1 MAKKK
6 SYTPK
11 PEVDEYDRSKRRY
24 LVIRTIQRQNDIIT
38 LLLEGKDVQKE
49 ILPYVCKKY
58 QLTPK
63 TGNFYI
69 QEAKNIIKARKNSEV
84 QTLLSIHIQRYEQIY
99 KELYDMRAFGIAMSV
114 LKCKEKLLGFHKEG
128 FHMRVS
134 SGQVSTISLV
144 SVENEYDL
152 NKLSNDQR
160 EKLSQLI
167 MKAKRERK

>member
-6 SYTPK
+6 QPLP
-11 PEVDEYDRSKRRY
+11 PEPDDYDRGKKRY
-24 LVIRTIQRQNDIIT
+24 LVIQTIQRQNDIIT
-38 LLLEGKDVQKE
+38 LLLEGKDTQKE
-49 ILPYVCKKY
+49 ILPYICKKY
-58 QLTPK
+58 GITSK

-69 QEAKNIIKARKNSEV
+69 QDAKNIIKARKNSEV

-99 KELYDMRAFGIAMSV
+99 KELYDIRAFGIALSV
-114 LKCKEKLLGFHKEG
+114 LKAKEKLLGFHKEG

-134 SGQVSTISLV
+134 SGQLTTVSLV

-160 EKLSQLI
+160 ERLSQLI